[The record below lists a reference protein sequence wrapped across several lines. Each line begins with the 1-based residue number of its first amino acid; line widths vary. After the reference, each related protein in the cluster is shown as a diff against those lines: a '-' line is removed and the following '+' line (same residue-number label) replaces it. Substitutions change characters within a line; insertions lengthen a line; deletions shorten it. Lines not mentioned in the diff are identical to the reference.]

1 MENSNNDSNTQIPQK
16 NEIPKKRR
24 HYYINKIDERESKLP
39 TAVMVYLVLYIWKKA
54 LK

>member
-16 NEIPKKRR
+16 NEISKKRR
-24 HYYINKIDERESKLP
+24 LYYINKRDDRERKLP
-39 TAVMVYLVLYIWKKA
+39 TAVMVYLVLCIWKKA